1 MDGRGFPDKLRGD
14 LIPIEA
20 RIVCVVDA
28 FDAMTTNRA
37 YRASRTPDSA
47 YEELNRSAG
56 SQFDPDVVRAF
67 QAAFPDPGVLPLP
80 V

>member
-1 MDGRGFPDKLRGD
+1 MDGRGFPDRLIGD
-14 LIPIEA
+14 QIPIEA

-37 YRASRTPDSA
+37 YRASRTPVA
-47 YEELNRSAG
+47 AFEELDRCMG
-56 SQFDPDVVRAF
+56 SHFDPKVVKAF
-67 QAAFPDPGVLPLP
+67 TAAFPDPAVLPLL